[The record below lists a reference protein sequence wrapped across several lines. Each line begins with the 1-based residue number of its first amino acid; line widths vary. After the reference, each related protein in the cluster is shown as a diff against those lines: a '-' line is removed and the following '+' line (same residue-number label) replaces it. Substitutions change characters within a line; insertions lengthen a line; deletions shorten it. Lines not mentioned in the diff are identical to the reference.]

1 MSAVM
6 TIWTCTV
13 PSINDNTW
21 LATLKENCTLIFIGT
36 HSSTCNNNKKITIG
50 RVTNKK
56 LTNMITR
63 NKQGI
68 PSKLQIFW
76 QSTCDSIFPQQNID
90 KMNMVPSKESSL
102 LFPWLEEA
110 LSLKLVSQFC
120 GTPWNAWPF
129 NPQDW
134 LTFSFF
140 SLTFFSRYSVT
151 LKLNVMVMRMKAMIT
166 NLRSIWFSY
175 KFSLP
180 IP

>member
-1 MSAVM
+1 MLRDNLTLRVKSKTTGSQGNTMSAVM

-90 KMNMVPSKESSL
+90 KMNMVPSKESSF

-110 LSLKLVSQFC
+110 LSLKLVSQLC
-120 GTPWNAWPF
+120 GTHWNAWPF

-134 LTFSFF
+134 LTSYF
-140 SLTFFSRYSVT
+140 SLQCH
-151 LKLNVMVMRMKAMIT
+151 
-166 NLRSIWFSY
+166 
-175 KFSLP
+175 P
-180 IP
+180 